1 MLNFRK
7 PLNNHNGHIQLQI
20 LIHSSK
26 VIQVLRDLEQTAK
39 KQSLPSIGPIKGKI
53 LTSII
58 SKYKPR
64 TVLEIGTLHGYSAI
78 LMANLIPDDG
88 KLITIEKDIHLSKI
102 AKKNI
107 EDAGLSHI
115 IEVINK
121 DGLEGIP
128 LLQKRKFDLMFI
140 DAIKSDYLKYLN
152 LAEKNSIL
160 SDNVVVVADN
170 VLLYENE
177 MQDYLHYVRCSGV
190 YKSQSTETTLEF
202 TKNVKDALEVSV
214 RNN

>member
-1 MLNFRK
+1 MD
-7 PLNNHNGHIQLQI
+7 I
-20 LIHSSK
+20 LIQALTHNPK
-26 VIQVLRDLEQTAK
+26 VVRVLRDLEQIAK

-53 LTSII
+53 LADII

-78 LMANLIPDDG
+78 LMADMLPDDG
-88 KLITIEKDIHLSKI
+88 KLITIEKDTKLSGI
-102 AKKNI
+102 AIKNV

-115 IEVINK
+115 IEVINA
-121 DGLEGIP
+121 DGLKGIP
-128 LLQKRKFDLMFI
+128 LLQKRKFDLMFL

-152 LAEKNSIL
+152 LAEKNNLL
-160 SDNVVVVADN
+160 SDKVLVVADN

-177 MQDYLHYVRCSGV
+177 MQDYLHYVRASGR